1 MKIAILVNE
10 LNIRGGTHK
19 QVLRLCQYLK
29 KCGEDVTIYT
39 RVYSVN
45 DTYPEF
51 KEIKVVTVQR
61 KKESSKSV
69 LRKKIDNLF
78 LVDRTANDIL
88 QSIDLDTD
96 IINAHDMGFQRVMY
110 LAKKK
115 RNSAVVWQINDLPT
129 CFRVGFAKNVK
140 DSFTL
145 KGQRIIE
152 RLLAKKIDQ
161 ITVNVSKNKEN
172 IERCYKKDAEVFFC
186 GVDFNNKLQKHHYK
200 ESNCINLLTMGVFY
214 PHRNYEILV
223 PVMENLINSNLNI
236 HLDIIG
242 STENNPVYSK
252 KIKDMI
258 NEKKLQEYITIWG
271 QVDESAYNMLFN
283 KANLFLFLNV
293 NQSWGLAVFEAM
305 SCGLP
310 TLVSNSVGAIELLNN
325 GKDAVIV
332 NPFDVKGICKQI
344 KMIMG
349 NSDLYE
355 QLSENALEQTQKF
368 TWDNLYSSKMRR
380 LFYQLKGLAIE
391 D

>member
-1 MKIAILVNE
+1 M
-10 LNIRGGTHK
+10 
-19 QVLRLCQYLK
+19 
-29 KCGEDVTIYT
+29 
-39 RVYSVN
+39 
-45 DTYPEF
+45 
-51 KEIKVVTVQR
+51 
-61 KKESSKSV
+61 
-69 LRKKIDNLF
+69 
-78 LVDRTANDIL
+78 
-88 QSIDLDTD
+88 
-96 IINAHDMGFQRVMY
+96 
-110 LAKKK
+110 
-115 RNSAVVWQINDLPT
+115 
-129 CFRVGFAKNVK
+129 
-140 DSFTL
+140 
-145 KGQRIIE
+145 
-152 RLLAKKIDQ
+152 LAKKIDQ

-223 PVMENLINSNLNI
+223 PVMENLINSNLNV

-258 NEKKLQEYITIWG
+258 NEKKLQENITIWG

-355 QLSENALEQTQKF
+355 QLSGNALEQTQKF